1 MLPIPAYVRPG
12 GKRRSRRESDNR
24 GHAARHGARACG
36 RQSGVKRAVEDPAP
50 LPELESE
57 LMAKRILVVDDEPDI
72 RRLVAEALDV
82 TGYDV
87 RTAANGEEAIRA
99 ASLYIPDL
107 VLLDIMMPDMDGFAV
122 YERLRARPV
131 DLKSPI
137 IFLTARRE
145 INDKLLGFEKGAADY
160 ITKPFHIKEL
170 LARVKVHLGEL
181 GPPKGDIP
189 NPLTAR
195 ELEVLGLLASG
206 KTYKQVARALDLSQ
220 STVRNHLHN
229 VYHKLNV
236 VDRAQAVIVSREN
249 GWI

>member
-1 MLPIPAYVRPG
+1 MLPIPAYVRRG
-12 GKRRSRRESDNR
+12 GNPHARRESDKR
-24 GHAARHGARACG
+24 GQAARHGAQSRSFVGAVVRADEG
-36 RQSGVKRAVEDPAP
+36 PA
-50 LPELESE
+50 LAPESESE

-72 RRLVAEALDV
+72 RRLVAEALVV
-82 TGYDV
+82 TGYHV
-87 RTAANGEEAIRA
+87 HTAANGQEAIRA
-99 ASLYIPDL
+99 ASLFIPDL

-122 YERLRARPV
+122 YERLRAKPV
-131 DLKSPI
+131 DLRSPV

-189 NPLTAR
+189 NPLTDR

>member
-1 MLPIPAYVRPG
+1 
-12 GKRRSRRESDNR
+12 
-24 GHAARHGARACG
+24 
-36 RQSGVKRAVEDPAP
+36 
-50 LPELESE
+50 
-57 LMAKRILVVDDEPDI
+57 MAKRILVVDDEPDL
-72 RRLVAEALDV
+72 RRLVAEAL
-82 TGYDV
+82 TGAGYDV
-87 RTAANGEEAIRA
+87 QTAAGSEEAVRA
-99 ASLYIPDL
+99 AALYLPDL
-107 VLLDIMMPDMDGFAV
+107 VLLDIMMPDADGFTV
-122 YERLRARPV
+122 YGRLRDHPV
-131 DLKSPI
+131 GLKSPI

-145 INDKLLGFEKGAADY
+145 ISDKLLGFEKGAADY

-181 GPPKGDIP
+181 GPPKGNVP
-189 NPLTAR
+189 NPLTDR

-206 KTYKQVARALDLSQ
+206 KTYKQVARALELSQ

>member
-1 MLPIPAYVRPG
+1 
-12 GKRRSRRESDNR
+12 
-24 GHAARHGARACG
+24 
-36 RQSGVKRAVEDPAP
+36 
-50 LPELESE
+50 
-57 LMAKRILVVDDEPDI
+57 MAKRILVVDDEPDI
-72 RRLVAEALDV
+72 RRVVADALQKS
-82 TGYDV
+82 GYDVQAAANGGDAV
-87 RTAANGEEAIRA
+87 RTAA
-99 ASLYIPDL
+99 LFLPDL
-107 VLLDIMMPDMDGFAV
+107 VLLDIMMPDLDGFAV
-122 YERLRARPV
+122 YEKLRDKPCELR
-131 DLKSPI
+131 SPI

-160 ITKPFHIKEL
+160 VTKPFHIREL

-181 GPPKGDIP
+181 GPPKGDVP
-189 NPLTAR
+189 NPMTDR
-195 ELEVLGLLASG
+195 ELEVVGLLASG

>member
-1 MLPIPAYVRPG
+1 MTE
-12 GKRRSRRESDNR
+12 K
-24 GHAARHGARACG
+24 
-36 RQSGVKRAVEDPAP
+36 
-50 LPELESE
+50 
-57 LMAKRILVVDDEPDI
+57 ILIIDDEETTVQLLTI
-72 RRLVAEALDV
+72 LLERKN
-82 TGYDV
+82 YDV
-87 RTAANGEEAIRA
+87 IKAYRA
-99 ASLYIPDL
+99 EDGLRKAYRNHPDL
-107 VLLDIMMPDMDGFAV
+107 VLLDIMMPDMDGFTV
-122 YERLRARPV
+122 YERLRDRPCE
-131 DLKSPI
+131 LRSPI

-160 ITKPFHIKEL
+160 VTKPFHIKEL
-170 LARVKVHLGEL
+170 IARVKVHLGEL
-181 GPPKGDIP
+181 GPPKGDTP
-189 NPLTAR
+189 NPMTRR

>member
-1 MLPIPAYVRPG
+1 MLPIRAYVQGG
-12 GKRRSRRESDNR
+12 GKPRPRRESDNR
-24 GHAARHGARACG
+24 GPAAEKGAHGGSLR
-36 RQSGVKRAVEDPAP
+36 SGSEMAGEDLAPA
-50 LPELESE
+50 PELERE
-57 LMAKRILVVDDEPDI
+57 LMAKRILIVDDEPDI
-72 RRLVAEALDV
+72 RRLVAEALEV

-87 RTAANGEEAIRA
+87 RTAANGEEAIRE

-122 YERLRARPV
+122 YERLRAKPV
-131 DLKSPI
+131 DLRSPI

-160 ITKPFHIKEL
+160 VTKPFHIKEL

-181 GPPKGDIP
+181 SPPRGDTP
-189 NPLTAR
+189 NPLTDR
-195 ELEVLGLLASG
+195 ELEVLGLLSVG

>member
-1 MLPIPAYVRPG
+1 
-12 GKRRSRRESDNR
+12 
-24 GHAARHGARACG
+24 
-36 RQSGVKRAVEDPAP
+36 
-50 LPELESE
+50 
-57 LMAKRILVVDDEPDI
+57 MAKRILVVDDEPDI
-72 RRLVAEALDV
+72 RRLVAEALEA

-87 RTAANGEEAIRA
+87 QTAANGQEAVRA
-99 ASLYIPDL
+99 AGLYIPDL
-107 VLLDIMMPDMDGFAV
+107 VLLDIMMPDADGFTV
-122 YERLRARPV
+122 YERLREHPV
-131 DLKSPI
+131 DLRSPI

-181 GPPKGDIP
+181 GPPKGDVP
-189 NPLTAR
+189 NPMTDR

>member
-12 GKRRSRRESDNR
+12 GKPRSRRESDNR
-24 GHAARHGARACG
+24 GHAARHGDHACG
-36 RQSGVKRAVEDPAP
+36 RQSGVERAGEDPAP
-50 LPELESE
+50 SPELESE

-72 RRLVAEALDV
+72 RRLVAEALEA

-107 VLLDIMMPDMDGFAV
+107 VLLDIMMPGMDGFTV

-170 LARVKVHLGEL
+170 LARVKVHLVEL

-195 ELEVLGLLASG
+195 ELEVLGLLAGG

>member
-1 MLPIPAYVRPG
+1 VERADEGPAL
-12 GKRRSRRESDNR
+12 
-24 GHAARHGARACG
+24 A
-36 RQSGVKRAVEDPAP
+36 
-50 LPELESE
+50 PELESE

-72 RRLVAEALDV
+72 RRLVAEALEV

-87 RTAANGEEAIRA
+87 RTAANGEEAIRT
-99 ASLYIPDL
+99 ASLYLPDL
-107 VLLDIMMPDMDGFAV
+107 VLLDVMMPDMDGFTV
-122 YERLRARPV
+122 YERLRAKPV

-137 IFLTARRE
+137 VFLTARRD

-170 LARVKVHLGEL
+170 LARIRVHLGEVT
-181 GPPKGDIP
+181 PSKGGIP
-189 NPLTAR
+189 SPLTDR
-195 ELEVLGLLASG
+195 ELEVLRLLSGG

-229 VYHKLNV
+229 VYHKLKV

>member
-1 MLPIPAYVRPG
+1 
-12 GKRRSRRESDNR
+12 
-24 GHAARHGARACG
+24 
-36 RQSGVKRAVEDPAP
+36 
-50 LPELESE
+50 
-57 LMAKRILVVDDEPDI
+57 MAKRILVVDDEPDI
-72 RRLVAEALDV
+72 RRLVGEALQV

-87 RTAANGEEAIRA
+87 QKAANGEEAIRA
-99 ASLYIPDL
+99 ASQYIPDL

-122 YERLRARPV
+122 YERLRAKPV

-189 NPLTAR
+189 NPLTDR
-195 ELEVLGLLASG
+195 ELEVLGLLSSG

>member
-1 MLPIPAYVRPG
+1 
-12 GKRRSRRESDNR
+12 
-24 GHAARHGARACG
+24 
-36 RQSGVKRAVEDPAP
+36 
-50 LPELESE
+50 
-57 LMAKRILVVDDEPDI
+57 MAKRILVVDDEPDI
-72 RRLVAEALDV
+72 RRLVAEALAV

-87 RTAANGEEAIRA
+87 HAAANGGEALRA
-99 ASLYIPDL
+99 GALYIPDL
-107 VLLDIMMPDMDGFAV
+107 VLLDIMMPDMDGFTV
-122 YERLRARPV
+122 YEKLREKPV
-131 DLKSPI
+131 ALRSPI

-145 INDKLLGFEKGAADY
+145 ISDKLLGFEKGAADY

-189 NPLTAR
+189 NPMTDR
-195 ELEVLGLLASG
+195 ELEVLGLLAGG

>member
-1 MLPIPAYVRPG
+1 MLPIPAYVRRG
-12 GKRRSRRESDNR
+12 GKPQPRRESDNR
-24 GHAARHGARACG
+24 GHAARHRAHGRACLG
-36 RQSGVKRAVEDPAP
+36 TVERTDEGPAP
-50 LPELESE
+50 SPELESE

-87 RTAANGEEAIRA
+87 QTVANGEEAIRA

-107 VLLDIMMPDMDGFAV
+107 VLLDIMMPDMDGFTV

-189 NPLTAR
+189 NPLTDR

>member
-1 MLPIPAYVRPG
+1 M
-12 GKRRSRRESDNR
+12 GKR
-24 GHAARHGARACG
+24 
-36 RQSGVKRAVEDPAP
+36 
-50 LPELESE
+50 
-57 LMAKRILVVDDEPDI
+57 RILVVDDEPDM
-72 RRLVAEALDV
+72 RRLVAEALESA
-82 TGYDV
+82 GYDA
-87 RTAANGEEAIRA
+87 RTAGNGDEAVRVA
-99 ASLYIPDL
+99 AHYIPDL
-107 VLLDIMMPDMDGFAV
+107 VLLDIMMPDMDGFEV
-122 YERLRARPV
+122 YERLRERPV
-131 DLKSPI
+131 DLRSPI
-137 IFLTARRE
+137 MFLTARRE

-181 GPPKGDIP
+181 GPPKGDAP
-189 NPLTAR
+189 NPMTAR
-195 ELEVLGLLASG
+195 ELEVLGLLGNG

>member
-1 MLPIPAYVRPG
+1 MCIRD
-12 GKRRSRRESDNR
+12 RRESDNR
-24 GHAARHGARACG
+24 GHAACHRAHGRGCLG
-36 RQSGVKRAVEDPAP
+36 TVERTDEGPAP
-50 LPELESE
+50 SPELESE

-87 RTAANGEEAIRA
+87 QTAANGEEAIRA

-107 VLLDIMMPDMDGFAV
+107 VLLDIMMPDMDGFTV

-189 NPLTAR
+189 NPLTCLLYTSDAADDLTR
-195 ELEVLGLLASG
+195 VDLGG
-206 KTYKQVARALDLSQ
+206 R
-220 STVRNHLHN
+220 
-229 VYHKLNV
+229 
-236 VDRAQAVIVSREN
+236 
-249 GWI
+249 